1 MNKVIVPKY
10 AKATVDKKLLC
21 LVCGVVVKNITMW
34 SMKHIKSE
42 EHIKKVKEYEEKE
55 KTKPNIDNNKI
66 IKEKE
71 EQKKKQLSEIEMKK
85 QQVRNKLMESL
96 NETNDD
102 YELNLPENFFDNN
115 RDKEANI
122 NKEENTKK
130 KVMTKPIPV
139 KEEKKED
146 NDISSDSESI
156 TSEYEGE
163 VDSMIN
169 CATKV
174 NNIISHYVKPKII
187 DKQPKELIKHKR
199 QRSTK
204 EETKEELLSIILN
217 D

>member
-1 MNKVIVPKY
+1 MVYTKY
-10 AKATVDKKLLC
+10 YMSPLGGIILAADDEGLIGLWFDGQKYFGTNLP
-21 LVCGVVVKNITMW
+21 
-34 SMKHIKSE
+34 
-42 EHIKKVKEYEEKE
+42 KEYEEKE

-115 RDKEANI
+115 RDKEANN

-174 NNIISHYVKPKII
+174 NNIILHYNVNAYI
-187 DKQPKELIKHKR
+187 
-199 QRSTK
+199 
-204 EETKEELLSIILN
+204 
-217 D
+217 

>member
-1 MNKVIVPKY
+1 MI
-10 AKATVDKKLLC
+10 
-21 LVCGVVVKNITMW
+21 IT
-34 SMKHIKSE
+34 
-42 EHIKKVKEYEEKE
+42 Y
-55 KTKPNIDNNKI
+55 
-66 IKEKE
+66 
-71 EQKKKQLSEIEMKK
+71 
-85 QQVRNKLMESL
+85 
-96 NETNDD
+96 
-102 YELNLPENFFDNN
+102 
-115 RDKEANI
+115 DKEGYVTLMNE
-122 NKEENTKK
+122 KGELRQDLNTKK

>member
-1 MNKVIVPKY
+1 MNKVIAPKY
-10 AKATVDKKLLC
+10 AKTTVDKKLLC

-34 SMKHIKSE
+34 SMKHIKTE
-42 EHIKKVKEYEEKE
+42 EHIRKVEEYEEKE
-55 KTKPNIDNNKI
+55 KTKPTIDNKQL

-71 EQKKKQLSEIEMKK
+71 EQKNKELSEIEKK
-85 QQVRNKLMESL
+85 RQQVRNKLIESL

-115 RDKEANI
+115 RDKNNNDNSKENI
-122 NKEENTKK
+122 KKE
-130 KVMTKPIPV
+130 VITKPLPV
-139 KEEKKED
+139 KIEKEED
-146 NDISSDSESI
+146 NDINSDSDSI

-169 CATKV
+169 CAQKV
-174 NNIISHYVKPKII
+174 NNIISQYTKPKRI
-187 DKQPKELIKHKR
+187 DKKTKELIKHKR

-204 EETKEELLSIILN
+204 EETKEDLLSLILN